1 MGEDEARTLAALAEL
16 RQKLFEPVVTNRGGK
31 VIKRMGDGWI
41 VEYPN
46 IAEATASAIEVQE
59 GLSNHKIIQLRIGV
73 HIGDVTFQ
81 DDDIYGDGINVAAR
95 LEALADPGQILI
107 SDTAHYSLDGKAA
120 ARFSGGDQHQL
131 KNIARPVAIWHWPAD
146 AKTSAALSSATAT
159 MKSGVITNLLLID
172 EFGTSGSQEAATEIA
187 EELQYDLTLILSRRT
202 GLKVVSQ
209 QREDIIPYYVL
220 GGRVRVSGENVR
232 IDIVLS
238 DTKKGTNIWTE
249 RFSGNISDTDTVV
262 TNASIKVSGFIR
274 SLTTAFTGAEY
285 RDIPDEDLSVSE
297 LLSKSAHLIQLW
309 DQQNVAAGQKSLE
322 YAVSQSPQNPMALA
336 MLASTFTIP
345 VFSGYGSID
354 DVDVQKVMELAN
366 KAVKVGPTI
375 DFVFH
380 ARACVKCF
388 LLNNL
393 AGAKADCERALKINP
408 YFHVAQIMAGIIDV
422 FSGET
427 TTGIR
432 KLQEI
437 LIVVPEEPMI
447 PIVNT
452 IIAIGCLMCGDGNKA
467 LHFAQE
473 GYELSPSNP
482 IGAAV
487 YLAAAPEN
495 PEDFKNLIHKLNLK
509 VSIVKNLP
517 FSKPE
522 DIKLFTSLLQA
533 AGLPK

>member
-1 MGEDEARTLAALAEL
+1 M
-16 RQKLFEPVVTNRGGK
+16 
-31 VIKRMGDGWI
+31 
-41 VEYPN
+41 
-46 IAEATASAIEVQE
+46 
-59 GLSNHKIIQLRIGV
+59 
-73 HIGDVTFQ
+73 
-81 DDDIYGDGINVAAR
+81 
-95 LEALADPGQILI
+95 
-107 SDTAHYSLDGKAA
+107 
-120 ARFSGGDQHQL
+120 
-131 KNIARPVAIWHWPAD
+131 
-146 AKTSAALSSATAT
+146 
-159 MKSGVITNLLLID
+159 
-172 EFGTSGSQEAATEIA
+172 
-187 EELQYDLTLILSRRT
+187 
-202 GLKVVSQ
+202 KVVSQ
-209 QREDIIPYYVL
+209 QREDINPYYVL

-238 DTKKGTNIWTE
+238 DTNKGTNIWTE
-249 RFSGNISDTDTVV
+249 RFSGNISDTESVV

-309 DQQNVAAGQKSLE
+309 DQQSVVAGQKSLE
-322 YAVSQSPQNPMALA
+322 YAVRQSPENPMALA

-345 VFSGYGSID
+345 IFSGFGSID

-388 LLNNL
+388 LLKNL

-408 YFHVAQIMAGIIDV
+408 YFHVAQIMSSIIDV

-427 TTGIR
+427 TTGI
-432 KLQEI
+432 KKFQEI

-447 PIVNT
+447 PMVNT
-452 IIAIGCLMCGDGNKA
+452 IIAIGYLMCGERNKA

-482 IGAAV
+482 LGGAV
-487 YLAAAPEN
+487 YLAAAPESPEIIN
-495 PEDFKNLIHKLNLK
+495 PEDFKNMIHKLNLRI
-509 VSIVKNLP
+509 SIVKNLP
-517 FSKPE
+517 FNNPE